1 MCLQWIDV
9 IIDKTEAALFPD
21 GRVQSR
27 TDMCKVAACINK
39 QMPKVSRLASF
50 VYNDKH
56 LVFKGS
62 VEPAE
67 QRHHSA
73 QWAGDKVIVERQDEG
88 FLQHALCL
96 ANTGYIVYR
105 HNGKVVQLHR
115 MILGLQQGDCQV
127 VDHINR
133 VKTDN
138 RRNNLRLVSYSQNGA
153 NMMRKKKLKGVR
165 KHGRRFIARAGF
177 MYKSIHLGCFDTA
190 EQAAAKYNEFMS
202 QKHGIHARLNVI

>member
-1 MCLQWIDV
+1 MAEFKAEQTCARWQLALTNKCQRSADSLPLS
-9 IIDKTEAALFPD
+9 TMTNTLFSRAALNL
-21 GRVQSR
+21 QSK
-27 TDMCKVAACINK
+27 DII
-39 QMPKVSRLASF
+39 
-50 VYNDKH
+50 
-56 LVFKGS
+56 
-62 VEPAE
+62 
-67 QRHHSA
+67 QRNG
-73 QWAGDKVIVERQDEG
+73 QVTKVIVERQDEG